1 MPMRSMTAAALLVVA
16 SGCAHI
22 DDFVNRP
29 APVVAHLEV
38 FNRTE
43 ADLFYVAADG
53 ERLDVPACGSA
64 SAATFR
70 IESVTVRTEE
80 GYIRG
85 FGAGGPEHDGRHVTL
100 LEVAR
105 AVDSTIPSLEPPP
118 DPLPPCAGLPEVQVG
133 I

>member
-1 MPMRSMTAAALLVVA
+1 MRFRFAALGFIGAAFLTA
-16 SGCAHI
+16 CGI
-22 DDFVNRP
+22 DDFRNPP

-43 ADLFYVAADG
+43 ADIFYVAADG

-64 SAATFR
+64 TDPTFR
-70 IESVTVRTEE
+70 VDDVRVRAED

-85 FGAGGPEHDGRHVTL
+85 FGAGGQELAGRHLFLV
-100 LEVAR
+100 EVSR
-105 AVDSTIPSLEPPP
+105 AADSGIPSTEPPP
-118 DPLPPCAGLPEVQVG
+118 EPLPPCAGVPEVQVG